1 MHDAVWF
8 ESNNMPAVFV
18 ATDEFVDSAVAQST
32 SLGLPEVPRVYI
44 PHPMQDQT
52 DEEMWAKAEEALD
65 KLLAALV
72 RLSLIHI
79 SEPTRHLRISYAV
92 FCLK

>member
-8 ESNNMPAVFV
+8 QTNNMPAVFV
-18 ATDEFVDSAVAQST
+18 ATDEFVDSAVAQSR
-32 SLGLPEVPRVYI
+32 SLGLPEGRRVYI

-52 DEEMWAKAEEALD
+52 DEEMWTKAEEALE

-72 RLSLIHI
+72 
-79 SEPTRHLRISYAV
+79 A
-92 FCLK
+92 